1 MQLILYTAKGFRFVR
16 KNFMKDTYPE
26 PVHVWLVMLK
36 AMHAITRFAGAQ
48 IVEGGGIGDS
58 DFRVLELLLHKGP
71 VPVNAIGPR
80 VHLTPG
86 SISVAVDRLH
96 RKGLV
101 SRIECPADRRVRTV
115 ALTPK
120 GTRLIAALFQSHAAT
135 MKTIFLELSREE
147 LGGLE
152 ATLKKVGRR
161 AEALDKLKEPTPKP
175 DHAR

>member
-1 MQLILYTAKGFRFVR
+1 MLYTAKRFRLCE
-16 KNFMKDTYPE
+16 KKFMKETYPE
-26 PVHVWLVMLK
+26 PVHAWLVMLK
-36 AMHAITRFAGAQ
+36 AMHAIARFAGAQ
-48 IVEGGGIGDS
+48 IVEEGGIGDS

-71 VPVNAIGPR
+71 MPVNAMGPK

-101 SRIECPADRRVRTV
+101 SRVECPADRRVRTV

-120 GTRLIAALFQSHAAT
+120 GRRLIAALFQSHAAT
-135 MKTIFLELSREE
+135 MKTIFSELSPEE
-147 LGGLE
+147 RGAFE
-152 ATLKKVGRR
+152 AALKKVGRR
-161 AEALDKLKEPTPKP
+161 AEALNKVKEPPTKP